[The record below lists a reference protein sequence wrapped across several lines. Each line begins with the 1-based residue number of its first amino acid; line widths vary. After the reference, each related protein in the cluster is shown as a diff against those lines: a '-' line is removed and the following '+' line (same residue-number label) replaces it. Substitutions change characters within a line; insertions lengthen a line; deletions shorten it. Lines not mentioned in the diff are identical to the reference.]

1 MEYQGDAFQVEID
14 SQGIVS
20 LGFNLK
26 NQAANVFSEA
36 ALKDL
41 SLAVEKIKSLKNVKG
56 LVLHSLKDQF
66 VLGADIYEFIGHFKK
81 PQDEMVQWITQT
93 HNLFSSIEDLPYPT
107 ATAINGFAFGG
118 GFEICLTTDYRIL
131 EETAK
136 VGLLET
142 KLGIIPGWG
151 GTVRLSRLVGA
162 DHAIEWVATANQ
174 YSAKDAFQIHAV
186 DGVVKKGES
195 YKAAKTLVERAIAGS
210 LDWKKQRAR
219 KTNPLTLNKTESIM
233 VFENAKG
240 YIASVA
246 GKNYPAPLKAVH
258 VIQEGSTLKRE
269 DAFKIEAKAFA
280 ELSKLTTTSS
290 LVYTFLGDQ
299 YLKKVAKKFT
309 DKTTPVQRGAVLG
322 AGIMGGGISYQ
333 AASRGV
339 TVLMKDVQAKA
350 LDAGMK
356 EASTQLLKQV
366 ERGKIKPQVV
376 TDTLSRITPVL
387 TYGEFKDIDAVVE
400 AVVENKEIK
409 KKVLKEVEET
419 LGVNSIL
426 ASNTSTIPIT
436 ELALDLKRP
445 ENFCGMHFFN
455 PVPKMPLVEVIRGKK
470 TSEATIAKA
479 VQYVLQMNKTP
490 IVVNDCPGFLVNRVL
505 FPYFFSF
512 VQLVGDGVDF
522 QRIDKVMEKFGWPM
536 GPAYLLDVVGIDT
549 GHHAAKIMMES
560 FPDRMSIS
568 GANILQAMFEAK
580 RFGQKNGVGFYN
592 YAPDA
597 KGKIQK
603 IKNDEVDSIINSVVK
618 NKIEVSDEDII
629 NRMML
634 PMILECARCLEEKIV
649 ESATEVD
656 MGLLLGLGFPPFRF
670 GALKYA
676 DDMGITQVVSLA
688 EKFKNYG
695 GLFSIPQII
704 EKMKGNN
711 EKFYKF

>member
-1 MEYQGDAFQVEID
+1 MEYQGEAFQVEID
-14 SQGIVS
+14 NQGVVL

-26 NQAANVFSEA
+26 NQAANVFSEM
-36 ALKDL
+36 ALNDL
-41 SLAVEKIKSLKNVKG
+41 AKAMDKIKNLKQAKG
-56 LVLHSLKDQF
+56 LIFYSLKDQF
-66 VLGADIYEFIGHFKK
+66 VLGADIYEFMGHFKK
-81 PQDEMVQWITQT
+81 SQEEMIKWLTQT
-93 HNLFSSIEDLPYPT
+93 NSLFSSIEDLPFPT
-107 ATAINGFAFGG
+107 VTAINGFAFGG
-118 GFEICLTTDYRIL
+118 GFEICLTTDFRII
-131 EETAK
+131 EEGAK
-136 VGLLET
+136 IGLLET

-162 DHAIEWVATANQ
+162 DNAIEWIASANQ
-174 YSAKDAFQIHAV
+174 YTANDALKIHAV
-186 DGVVKKGES
+186 DAVVKKGES
-195 YKAAKTLVERAIAGS
+195 LAAAKTLLQRAMEGS
-210 LDWKKQRAR
+210 LNWKNHRAQ
-219 KTNPLTLNKTESIM
+219 KVQPLTLNKTESIM

-240 YIASVA
+240 MIAAMS
-246 GKNYPAPLKAVH
+246 GKNYPAPLKAVQ
-258 VIQEGSTLKRE
+258 VIEEGSTLKRE
-269 DAFKIEAKAFA
+269 DALKIESQAFA
-280 ELSKLTTTSS
+280 ELSQLTTTSS

-299 YLKKVAKKFT
+299 YLKKVAKKYAE
-309 DKTTPVQRGAVLG
+309 KSSPVQKAAVLG

-339 TVLMKDVQAKA
+339 AILMKDVQAKA

-356 EASTQLLKQV
+356 EASTQLIKQV
-366 ERGKIKPQVV
+366 ERGKIKPQIV

-387 TYGEFKDIDAVVE
+387 TYGEFKDVDAVVE
-400 AVVENKEIK
+400 AVIENKDIK
-409 KKVLKEVEET
+409 KKVLKEVEE
-419 LGVNSIL
+419 LLSSNAIL

-436 ELALDLKRP
+436 DLALDLKKP

-470 TSEATIAKA
+470 TSDATIAKA
-479 VQYVLQMNKTP
+479 VQFVLQMNKTP

-512 VQLVGDGVDF
+512 VQLIGDGVDF
-522 QRIDKVMEKFGWPM
+522 QQIDKVMEKFGWPM

-560 FPDRMSIS
+560 YPERMSLTGS
-568 GANILQAMFEAK
+568 NILQAMFEAK
-580 RFGQKNGVGFYN
+580 RFGQKNSLGFYN

-603 IKNDEVDSIINSVVK
+603 TKSNEVDAIISSVLK
-618 NKIEVSDEDII
+618 KKIEVTDEDIVH
-629 NRMML
+629 RMML

-649 ESATEVD
+649 DSATEVD

-676 DDMGITQVVSLA
+676 DDLGLNQVVTLA
-688 EKFKNYG
+688 KKFQEYG
-695 GLFSIPQII
+695 GLFSIPKLV
-704 EKMKGNN
+704 EKMNASN

>member
-1 MEYQGDAFQVEID
+1 MEYQGEAFQVEID
-14 SQGIVS
+14 NDGIVS

-41 SLAVEKIKSLKNVKG
+41 SMAMEKIKSLKNAKG

-66 VLGADIYEFIGHFKK
+66 VLGADIFEFMGHFKK
-81 PQDEMVQWITQT
+81 SQEEMVQWLTQT
-93 HNLFSSIEDLPYPT
+93 NNLFSSIEDLPYPT
-107 ATAINGFAFGG
+107 VTAINGFAFGG

-162 DHAIEWVATANQ
+162 DHAIEWISTANQ

-186 DGVVKKGES
+186 DAVVKKGES
-195 YKAAKTLVERAIAGS
+195 YNTAKTLLQRAIAGS
-210 LDWKKQRAR
+210 LNWKKQRQR
-219 KTNPLTLNKTESIM
+219 KTEPLSLNKTESIM

-240 YIASVA
+240 FVGAVA
-246 GKNYPAPLKAVH
+246 GKNYPAPVKAIQ
-258 VIQEGSTLKRE
+258 VIQEGSRLKRE
-269 DAFKIEAKAFA
+269 EALKIESKAFA
-280 ELSKLTTTSS
+280 ELSQLTTTSS

-299 YLKKVAKKFT
+299 YLKKVGKKFAE
-309 DKTTPVQRGAVLG
+309 KSTPVQRSAVLG

-339 TVLMKDVQAKA
+339 TVLMKDIQPKA
-350 LDAGMK
+350 LELGMK
-356 EASTQLLKQV
+356 EASTQLIKQV
-366 ERGKIKPQVV
+366 ERGKIKPQAV

-387 TYGEFKDIDAVVE
+387 TYGEFKEIDAVVE

-409 KKVLKEVEET
+409 KKVLKEVEES
-419 LGVNSIL
+419 LGASAIL

-436 ELALDLKRP
+436 ELAKDLKRP

-455 PVPKMPLVEVIRGKK
+455 PVPKMPLVEVIRGKQ
-470 TSEATIAKA
+470 TSDATIAKA
-479 VQYVLQMNKTP
+479 VQFVLQMNKTP

-549 GHHAAKIMMES
+549 GHHAAKIMMDS
-560 FPDRMSIS
+560 FPDRMSIT
-568 GANILQAMFEAK
+568 GNNILQAMYEAK
-580 RFGQKNGVGFYN
+580 RYGQKNGVGFYN
-592 YAPDA
+592 YALDA
-597 KGKIQK
+597 KGKMQK
-603 IKNDEVDSIINSVVK
+603 TKHDDVDKIIASVVK
-618 NKIEVSDEDII
+618 NKVEVSDEDII
-629 NRMML
+629 SRMML

-676 DDMGITQVVSLA
+676 DDMGIDNVVA
-688 EKFKNYG
+688 AAKKFQSYG
-695 GLFSIPQII
+695 GLFSLPELVKKMS
-704 EKMKGNN
+704 EKK

>member
-1 MEYQGDAFQVEID
+1 
-14 SQGIVS
+14 
-20 LGFNLK
+20 
-26 NQAANVFSEA
+26 
-36 ALKDL
+36 
-41 SLAVEKIKSLKNVKG
+41 
-56 LVLHSLKDQF
+56 
-66 VLGADIYEFIGHFKK
+66 
-81 PQDEMVQWITQT
+81 
-93 HNLFSSIEDLPYPT
+93 
-107 ATAINGFAFGG
+107 
-118 GFEICLTTDYRIL
+118 
-131 EETAK
+131 
-136 VGLLET
+136 
-142 KLGIIPGWG
+142 
-151 GTVRLSRLVGA
+151 VGA
-162 DHAIEWVATANQ
+162 DHAIEWVTTANQ
-174 YSAKDAFQIHAV
+174 YSSKDAFQIHAV
-186 DGVVKKGES
+186 DAVVKKGDS
-195 YKAAKTLVERAIAGS
+195 YSAAKTLIQRAIAGT
-210 LDWKKQRAR
+210 LDWKKQRSR

-240 YIASVA
+240 FVSAVA
-246 GKNYPAPLKAVH
+246 GKNYPAPLKAVL
-258 VIQEGSTLKRE
+258 VIQEGSTLKR
-269 DAFKIEAKAFA
+269 DEALKVESKAFA

-299 YLKKVAKKFT
+299 YLKKVAKKFSE
-309 DKTTPVQRGAVLG
+309 KSIPVQRGAVLG

-339 TVLMKDVQAKA
+339 TILMKDVQSKA

-387 TYGEFKDIDAVVE
+387 TYGEFKEIDAVVE

-409 KKVLKEVEET
+409 KKVLKEVEEI
-419 LGVNSIL
+419 LGNNAIL
-426 ASNTSTIPIT
+426 ASNTSTIPISD
-436 ELALDLKRP
+436 LAADLKRP

-455 PVPKMPLVEVIRGKK
+455 PVPKMPLVEVVRGKK
-470 TSEATIAKA
+470 TSETTIAKA

-568 GANILQAMFEAK
+568 GPNILQAMFEAK
-580 RFGQKNGVGFYN
+580 RFGQKNGLGFYN
-592 YAPDA
+592 YVLDA
-597 KGKIQK
+597 KGKTQK
-603 IKNDEVDSIINSVVK
+603 VKQDEVDSIINSVIK
-618 NKIEVSDEDII
+618 NKVEVSDEDII

-656 MGLLLGLGFPPFRF
+656 MGLLLGLGFPAFRF

-676 DDMGITQVVSLA
+676 DDLGISQVASLA
-688 EKFKNYG
+688 QKFKSYG
-695 GLFSIPQII
+695 GLFSIPKIV
-704 EKMKGNN
+704 ETMSAKS